1 MWGPGVARQSA
12 AMWSMELPPAY
23 GSLGRFPAYSDS
35 QDRINECLCL
45 PELLVYWYND
55 TGSYHLSVFYAP
67 VRVCVHDF
75 YLRRKPSRS
84 MGAKRWGWGW
94 DNIELQENAWTN
106 RSQNL
111 SECVTYHLEYNG
123 VK

>member
-1 MWGPGVARQSA
+1 MPHTCRSVVSPPLNRPTSANLTTLLAIGMWGPGVARQSA

-75 YLRRKPSRS
+75 Y
-84 MGAKRWGWGW
+84 
-94 DNIELQENAWTN
+94 
-106 RSQNL
+106 
-111 SECVTYHLEYNG
+111 
-123 VK
+123 